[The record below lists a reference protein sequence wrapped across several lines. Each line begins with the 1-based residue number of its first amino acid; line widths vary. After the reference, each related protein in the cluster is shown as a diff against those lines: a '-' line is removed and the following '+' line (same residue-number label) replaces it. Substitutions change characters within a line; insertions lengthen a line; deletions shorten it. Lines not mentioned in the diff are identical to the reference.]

1 MMNMVPHRDMFNSM
15 NMLTN
20 DIYDFLAPLQ
30 ILNGN
35 SLADYNL
42 NSDTI
47 VTDNLVDETSK
58 KNVTKFI
65 SVALKNLMNSS

>member
-1 MMNMVPHRDMFNSM
+1 MMNMVPNRDVFNSM
-15 NMLTN
+15 NILQN

-42 NSDTI
+42 NNETFI
-47 VTDNLVDETSK
+47 KDNLIDKTSERD
-58 KNVTKFI
+58 I
-65 SVALKNLMNSS
+65 HDAIAASAQ

>member
-1 MMNMVPHRDMFNSM
+1 MNMVPNRDVFNSM
-15 NMLTN
+15 NILTN

-42 NSDTI
+42 NNETFI
-47 VTDNLVDETSK
+47 KDNLIDKTSERD
-58 KNVTKFI
+58 I
-65 SVALKNLMNSS
+65 HDAIAASAQ

>member
-1 MMNMVPHRDMFNSM
+1 MMNMVPNRDVFNSM
-15 NMLTN
+15 NILQN

-42 NSDTI
+42 NNETFI
-47 VTDNLVDETSK
+47 KDNLIDKTSERDIHDAIAAS
-58 KNVTKFI
+58 TQ
-65 SVALKNLMNSS
+65 

>member
-1 MMNMVPHRDMFNSM
+1 MMNMVPNRDVFNSM
-15 NMLTN
+15 NILTN

-42 NSDTI
+42 NNETFI
-47 VTDNLVDETSK
+47 KDNLIDKTSERD
-58 KNVTKFI
+58 I
-65 SVALKNLMNSS
+65 HDAIAASAQ